1 MPRCPFCGRIGA
13 DVVKALEMIQ
23 SHQCRVVSATHI
35 TGDRDS
41 ER

>member
-1 MPRCPFCGRIGA
+1 MSALWSHPPRDI
-13 DVVKALEMIQ
+13 VKALEMIQ
-23 SHQCRVVSATHI
+23 GHQCRVVKGMYT